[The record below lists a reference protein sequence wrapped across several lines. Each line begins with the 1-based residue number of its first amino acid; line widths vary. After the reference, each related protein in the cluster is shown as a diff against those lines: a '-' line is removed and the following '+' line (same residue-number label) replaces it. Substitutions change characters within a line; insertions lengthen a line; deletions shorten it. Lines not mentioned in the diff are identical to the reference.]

1 MKKIWPFGFYFLF
14 FAALSSFMPFI
25 VLFYQELR
33 FSGAQI
39 GLLTGIPPLISV
51 FAGPFLANVA
61 DSTRRHGLI
70 MSLGMVIAIAITFVM
85 PWLTSFVV
93 IFLLVLV
100 NNFFVAPVGALAD
113 SATISMLGEDRGSY
127 GRIRLGGTIGW
138 AVVAPFAGLLVDNY
152 GLKIAFW
159 SFCLLMSINLLV
171 VQKFVH
177 PATEQTQT
185 NSGGIRY
192 FLTNQRWILFLAS
205 AFLGGFGALSVS
217 SYLFPYM
224 AEMGS
229 SKSLMGIASLLATV
243 TELPVFFFGNR
254 LVKRFGSK
262 ELFLFALVLLGIRS
276 LCFAWAS
283 VPFAVLIVQGLGG
296 AIFPAMWVA
305 GVSYA
310 DEQAPAGLKSTAQG
324 LFGAVSF
331 GFGSAVG
338 GLIGG
343 PLLENIGGRGM
354 FLVFGLIILGGLGI
368 VEVVRRI
375 LPREEA
381 TPAT

>member
-25 VLFYQELR
+25 VLFYQELK

-61 DSTRRHGLI
+61 DATHRHGLV
-70 MSLGMVIAIAITFVM
+70 MSVGIAIAIAITFVM
-85 PWLTSFVV
+85 PWLTSFLI
-93 IFLLVLV
+93 IFLLILV
-100 NNFFVAPVGALAD
+100 NNFFVSPVGSLAD

-159 SFCLLMSINLLV
+159 SFCVLMSINLLV

-177 PATEQTQT
+177 PTTEQAPSNT
-185 NSGGIRY
+185 GGIRY
-192 FLTNQRWILFLAS
+192 FLTNQRWILFLGL
-205 AFLGGFGALSVS
+205 AFLGGFGALSAS

-229 SKSLMGIASLLATV
+229 SKSLMGVASFLATL
-243 TELPVFFFGNR
+243 TELPVFFFGNH
-254 LVKRFGSK
+254 LVRRFGSK
-262 ELFLFALVLLGIRS
+262 GLFLLALVMLGIRS
-276 LCFAWAS
+276 LFFAWAS
-283 VPFAVLIVQGLGG
+283 APWAVLIVQGLGG
-296 AIFPAMWVA
+296 MIFPAMWVA

-331 GFGSAVG
+331 GFGSSVG

-343 PLLENIGGRGM
+343 PLLESIGGRGM
-354 FLVFGLIILGGLGI
+354 FLVFGLIILGGLAI
-368 VEVVRRI
+368 VEAIRRI
-375 LPREEA
+375 LPREEVPQ
-381 TPAT
+381 TI